1 MLERSASSKATQPS
15 KAALLI
21 IETVPIL
28 AFFKEVH
35 FWKAYWLI
43 VVMFWLEVGVAF
55 GLTLNST
62 SWRFEQL

>member
-35 FWKAYWLI
+35 FGKHI
-43 VVMFWLEVGVAF
+43 D
-55 GLTLNST
+55 
-62 SWRFEQL
+62 